1 MDRGQDLLMK
11 VESTAPGKIFLS
23 GEYLVLDGALAT
35 IMSTKQRVKVT
46 IEDIGDIDNIFY
58 CSIIDQH
65 FPFNVDNNYQ
75 INWLDKNP
83 DEFGLFLDFA
93 IKRMRIKPNNSLFTI
108 DTNDL
113 YFQGNK
119 IGLGSSAAIS
129 VAILSAMNNFYDIK
143 LSKYE
148 TINNTMELHKMHQGK
163 NGSGLDVIASYADSN
178 LIECDKNMLIEQ
190 KWNTLDWPKNLIIN
204 GVLTSH
210 ESTTS
215 SMIEKYNIAKQKD
228 SQNFKSLYSQMKKIL
243 DKFSE
248 AWRIGDTFDILN
260 LLKKQ
265 SILMKQ
271 LDNDFD
277 IGIYTEEH
285 KNLSELAESLGL
297 FYKPSGAG
305 GGDLGFVM
313 SDDLLKMK
321 QFGHIIEEIDHPIVE
336 LNQ

>member
-1 MDRGQDLLMK
+1 LDRGQDSLMK

-46 IEDIGDIDNIFY
+46 IEDIVDIDNIFY
-58 CSIIDQH
+58 CSINDQH

-75 INWLDKNP
+75 INWLEKNP
-83 DEFGLFLDFA
+83 DEFGLFLDLS

-129 VAILSAMNNFYDIK
+129 VAILNAMNNFYDIK
-143 LSKYE
+143 LSEYE
-148 TINNTMELHKMHQGK
+148 IINNSIELHKMHQGK
-163 NGSGLDVIASYADSN
+163 NGSGLDVISSYADSK
-178 LIECDKNMLIEQ
+178 LIECDTNMLKDE
-190 KWNTLDWPKNLIIN
+190 KWNTLIWPENLLIN
-204 GVLTSH
+204 GILTSH
-210 ESTTS
+210 ESSTS
-215 SMIEKYNIAKQKD
+215 SMIEKYNFAKKKD
-228 SQNFKSLYSQMKKIL
+228 STHFKNFYFQMRRIL
-243 DKFSE
+243 NKFSK
-248 AWRIGDTFDILN
+248 AWRIGDTSDILN

-271 LDNDFD
+271 LDNDFE

-285 KNLSELAESLGL
+285 KNISELAESLGL

-305 GGDLGFVM
+305 GGDLGFVI
-313 SDDLLKMK
+313 SDDLLKMR
-321 QFGHIIEEIDHPIVE
+321 QFQRIMRKIKHPIIE
-336 LNQ
+336 LS

>member
-1 MDRGQDLLMK
+1 MK

-23 GEYLVLDGALAT
+23 GEYFVLDGALAT

-46 IEDIGDIDNIFY
+46 IEDQTDVDNIFY
-58 CSIIDQH
+58 CSVIDQC
-65 FPFNVDNNYQ
+65 FPFNVHDNYQ
-75 INWLDKNP
+75 INWLDENP
-83 DEFGLFLDFA
+83 GEFGLFLELS
-93 IKRMRIKPNNSLFTI
+93 IKRMKVKPNNTLFTI

-129 VAILSAMNNFYDIK
+129 VAILNAMNNFYDIK

-148 TINNTMELHKMHQGK
+148 IINNSMELHKMHQGK
-163 NGSGLDVIASYADSN
+163 NGSGLDVISSYADSN
-178 LIECDKNMLIEQ
+178 LIECDKNMLSDQ

-204 GVLTSH
+204 GILTSH
-210 ESTTS
+210 ESSTS

-228 SQNFKSLYSQMKKIL
+228 SRNFKSLYSQMKKIL

-248 AWRIGDTFDILN
+248 AWRTGDTSDILN

-305 GGDLGFVM
+305 GGDLGFAM

-321 QFGHIIEEIDHPIVE
+321 QFSHIIEKIDHPIVE
-336 LNQ
+336 LNK

>member
-1 MDRGQDLLMK
+1 MEREQGSLMK
-11 VESTAPGKIFLS
+11 VETTAPGKIFLS

-35 IMSTKQRVKVT
+35 IMSTKQRVKIT
-46 IEDIGDIDNIFY
+46 IEDIGDKDNMFY
-58 CSIIDQH
+58 CSIVDQH
-65 FPFNVDNNYQ
+65 FPFNIDNNYQ

-83 DEFGLFLDFA
+83 DEFGLFLDLS

-113 YFQGNK
+113 YFQGKK
-119 IGLGSSAAIS
+119 IGLGSSAAIC
-129 VAILSAMNNFYDIK
+129 VAILNVMNNFYDIK

-148 TINNTMELHKMHQGK
+148 IINNSIELHKMHQGK
-163 NGSGLDVIASYADSN
+163 NGSGLDVISSYADSN
-178 LIECDKNMLIEQ
+178 LIECDKNMLNNQ

-204 GVLTSH
+204 GILTSN
-210 ESTTS
+210 ESSTS

-228 SQNFKSLYSQMKKIL
+228 YRKFKSLYSQMEKIL
-243 DKFSE
+243 EKFSE
-248 AWRIGDTFDILN
+248 AWRIGDISDILN

-285 KNLSELAESLGL
+285 KYFSEFAESLGL

-321 QFGHIIEEIDHPIVE
+321 QFSHIIKEMDHTIIE
-336 LNQ
+336 LNE

>member
-1 MDRGQDLLMK
+1 MDRGQGLLMK
-11 VESTAPGKIFLS
+11 AESTAPGKIFIS

-35 IMSTKQRVKVT
+35 IMSTKQRVKAT
-46 IEDIGDIDNIFY
+46 IEDIGDKDNIFY
-58 CSIIDQH
+58 CSIINQH
-65 FPFNVDNNYQ
+65 FPFNVDHNYQ

-83 DEFGLFLDFA
+83 DEFGLFLDLS
-93 IKRMRIKPNNSLFTI
+93 IKRMKIKPNNSLFTI

-129 VAILSAMNNFYDIK
+129 VAILHVMNSFYDIK
-143 LSKYE
+143 LSKKE
-148 TINNTMELHKMHQGK
+148 IINHSIELHRMHQGK
-163 NGSGLDVIASYADSN
+163 NGSGLDVISSYADSN
-178 LIECDKNMLIEQ
+178 LIECDKNMLNDH
-190 KWNTLDWPKNLIIN
+190 KWNVLDWPKNLIIN
-204 GVLTSH
+204 GILTTH
-210 ESTTS
+210 ESSTG

-228 SQNFKSLYSQMKKIL
+228 CRKFKSLYSQMKKIL

-248 AWRIGDTFDILN
+248 AWRIGDISDILN
-260 LLKKQ
+260 SLKKQ

-285 KNLSELAESLGL
+285 KNLSEIAESLGL
-297 FYKPSGAG
+297 LYKPSGAG

-321 QFGHIIEEIDHPIVE
+321 QFGNIIKEMDHTIIE
-336 LNQ
+336 LNK

>member
-1 MDRGQDLLMK
+1 MK

-46 IEDIGDIDNIFY
+46 IEDMGDVDNIFY

-65 FPFNVDNNYQ
+65 FPFNVDSNYE

-83 DEFGLFLDFA
+83 DEFGLFLDLS
-93 IKRMRIKPNNSLFTI
+93 IKKMRIKPNNSLFTI

-113 YFQGNK
+113 YFQGSK

-129 VAILSAMNNFYDIK
+129 VAIVNAMNNFYGFK
-143 LSKYE
+143 LSEYE
-148 TINNTMELHKMHQGK
+148 IINNSIELHKIHQGQ
-163 NGSGLDVIASYADSN
+163 NGSGLDVISSYADSN
-178 LIECDKNMLIEQ
+178 LIECDKNMLRDQ
-190 KWNTLDWPKNLIIN
+190 KWNTFDWPKNLIIN
-204 GVLTSH
+204 GILTSH
-210 ESTTS
+210 ESSTT
-215 SMIEKYNIAKQKD
+215 SMIEKYNIAKQKNRR
-228 SQNFKSLYSQMKKIL
+228 NFKSLYSQMTSIL
-243 DKFSE
+243 DEFSK
-248 AWRIGDTFDILN
+248 AWQIGETSDILN

-271 LDNDFD
+271 LDDDFG

-285 KNLSELAESLGL
+285 KTISKLAESLGL

-313 SDDLLKMK
+313 TDDLLKMK
-321 QFGHIIEEIDHPIVE
+321 QFESIINKIDHPIIE
-336 LNQ
+336 LK